1 MASIRDVAK
10 HAGVAA
16 CTVSRVLN
24 GSGYVA
30 PETKEKIEKAMSE
43 LQYIPNELA
52 RGMFRQKAGIVA
64 MLVPN
69 IRHPFFSS
77 LAENIEQALYENGY
91 KLMLCSTDN
100 RIEREREYM
109 NMLKSNIVDGV
120 ILGVNSLEDEVYL
133 EFNKPLIML
142 DYLVGGRIPTIT
154 SNHRQG
160 GELAADIFMKNTCR
174 YVIHICDETET
185 PVVSYQSHQALEE
198 KLKKAG
204 IYSRAVP
211 IQWEMFDFNGYLELA
226 KTILTEYPQIDGI
239 MAADMPCAAFLK
251 AAVQLGKK
259 VPEELKL
266 ISYDGT
272 YVVNVNT
279 IEITTIVQPIH
290 EISEK
295 IIAVMDE
302 MITGGSTKGENI
314 QFDVQVK
321 KGDTTI

>member
-30 PETKEKIEKAMSE
+30 PETREKIERAMSE
-43 LQYIPNELA
+43 LDYIPNELA

-77 LAENIEQALYENGY
+77 LADCIEQELYKRGY

-100 RIEREREYM
+100 QIEREQEYM

-120 ILGVNSLEDEVYL
+120 ILGVSSLKESVYK

-142 DYLVGGRIPTIT
+142 DYLIEGVPSVT
-154 SNHRQG
+154 SNHGQG
-160 GELAADIFMKNTCR
+160 GELAAEEFVKNGCK
-174 YVIHICDETET
+174 YVIHICDETEA
-185 PVVSYQSHQALEE
+185 PVISFQSHQALDE
-198 KLKKAG
+198 KLGEAG

-211 IQWEMFDFNGYLELA
+211 IRWETFDFNGYLELA
-226 KTILTEYPQIDGI
+226 KTILSEYPQIDGI

-251 AAVQLGKK
+251 AAIQLGKR
-259 VPEELKL
+259 VPEDLKL

-272 YVVNVNT
+272 YVVNLNT
-279 IEITTIVQPIH
+279 IEMTTIVQPLYQ
-290 EISEK
+290 
-295 IIAVMDE
+295 IAENVIEVME
-302 MITGGSTKGENI
+302 SCIAGEAK
-314 QFDVQVK
+314 QDDHLMVDVVLK
-321 KGDTTI
+321 KGKTTK